1 MIKKITTLMVVMMLS
16 FSLVGCSNDNNISSE
31 TTKDKPEILIKDI
44 DDFEESSGL
53 IKYFTIGDNKIS
65 VPETVGEY
73 VNYLSQIGEVTL
85 NDTGRKVEDVELE
98 VGAISSMAAYLNVE
112 TKDGDEGHFYIRYE
126 NTTNKTITVKEA
138 TITFIEVKYDVYSE
152 LTYDRAIDDI
162 EVVTQEGTL
171 SIDNKTKYAK
181 VKRLIGQ
188 PNQETDG
195 RLRYMTDNGFEYM
208 FDCCNENRNGIFRG
222 FSITYPVE

>member
-16 FSLVGCSNDNNISSE
+16 FSLVGCSKDGSSSNNDTDIVV
-31 TTKDKPEILIKDI
+31 KDI
-44 DDFEESSGL
+44 DDFKESDGK
-53 IKYFTIGDNKIS
+53 IKYFTIDGNKIS
-65 VPETVGEY
+65 IPETVGEY

-98 VGAISSMAAYLNVE
+98 AGAISSMVAYLNVE

-126 NTTNKTITVKEA
+126 NTTDKTITVKEA

-152 LTYDRAIDDI
+152 MDYDRAINGI

-171 SIDNKTKYAK
+171 PIDNKMGYHK
-181 VKRLIGQ
+181 VKKIIGE

-195 RLRYMTDNGFEYM
+195 RLRFMSDDGFEYM
-208 FDCCNENRNGIFRG
+208 FDCCIENRNGIFRG